1 MKAHNIPY
9 HMVNGIDI
17 RDDGIELENKNLLIW
32 LVLNVKKTDDMF
44 YDIYMK
50 MLDIQDLYEKSAYLK
65 IKCTCCNKGLW
76 FVLVT

>member
-1 MKAHNIPY
+1 
-9 HMVNGIDI
+9 MVNGIDI

-65 IKCTCCNKGLW
+65 KNVSVVIKDYDSC
-76 FVLVT
+76 

>member
-1 MKAHNIPY
+1 MIAHNIPY

-65 IKCTCCNKGLW
+65 KNVPVVIKDYDSC
-76 FVLVT
+76 